1 MRFIINRMIKW
12 IFILEMKIN
21 EKWKTLKTEIFILGN
36 LRIRNKLFSEEPKNI
51 INKF

>member
-1 MRFIINRMIKW
+1 MKNPKNR
-12 IFILEMKIN
+12 KIN
-21 EKWKTLKTEIFILGN
+21 IGN

>member
-1 MRFIINRMIKW
+1 MNNHKYR
-12 IFILEMKIN
+12 KIY
-21 EKWKTLKTEIFILGN
+21 ISN